1 MESIP
6 ETMWAA
12 QISQFDQPYTITRV
26 PVPRIRPNELL
37 VKIEAAGYC
46 HSDAQVLHGEMQSA
60 LPMIPSHEPVGV
72 VVATGD
78 ATGDRWTVGDRVGI
92 LNFKNACDRR
102 AGCRAARRRWHRLD
116 PRFCERRETA
126 GFQHDGAFAEYVAAD
141 AATTVALPDSVSFE
155 QGAPLLCAGIPTRT
169 FRSTATRMAN
179 TGTIYATQATVWGAL
194 IKARPFLQLGDTVGI
209 LGIGGLGQLGVQ
221 FAKALGYRTVAI
233 DNHDESLQ
241 LTSQAPASLRPDLL
255 VNSSHDLARDQIL
268 AHTDNEGLAAVIN
281 CFDSLTINAWSL
293 ELLRV
298 GGVAVLLGLPAQ
310 RWQFDSFPIVFRELV
325 IRGNYVA
332 SCEEVEEMMQT
343 VHRHGIR
350 SQLTVVSRAE
360 ILGVPER
367 YRSKAFRGRLVVKMQ
382 GE

>member
-1 MESIP
+1 MESSS

-12 QISQFDQPYTITRV
+12 QISKFDQPYTITRV

-78 ATGDRWTVGDRVGI
+78 AAGRWTVGDRVGI
-92 LNFKNACDRR
+92 LNFKNACDQC
-102 AGCRAARRRWHRLD
+102 AGCHAARQRWHRLD
-116 PRFCERRETA
+116 ARFCERRETA
-126 GFQHDGAFAEYVAAD
+126 GFQHDGAFAEYMAAD

-155 QGAPLLCAGIPTRT
+155 QGAPLLCAG
-169 FRSTATRMAN
+169 
-179 TGTIYATQATVWGAL
+179 ATVWGAL
-194 IKARPFLQLGDTVGI
+194 VKARPFLQPGDTVGI

-233 DNHDESLQ
+233 DNRDESLQ
-241 LTSQAPASLRPDLL
+241 LTSQASVSLQPDLL
-255 VNSSHDLARDQIL
+255 VNSSHNARDQIL
-268 AHTDNEGLAAVIN
+268 AHTENEGLAAVIN
-281 CFDSLTINAWSL
+281 CVDSLAVNAWSL

-325 IRGNYVA
+325 IRGSYVA
-332 SCEEVEEMMQT
+332 GCEEVEEMMRT

-350 SQLTVVSRAE
+350 SQLTVVGRAE

-367 YRSKAFRGRLVVKMQ
+367 YRSRAFRGRLVVKMEGDWQ
-382 GE
+382 E